1 MTLPLRL
8 LDDASFDQLQAQL
21 RQRIPIYTPEWTD
34 WNPSDPGIALLDLV
48 AFATESLLWRFNQIP
63 EATQLAFLR
72 LLGLPLRPPSA
83 ARALLAFTS
92 KRKDGARIT
101 LARDLAARAGAT
113 AFALETETPVWPGEV
128 LALTRQR
135 TAAPGADERELAESL
150 RPQLAALA
158 RRAPAGAEPAFYDLA
173 YIDGSRAVDPAL
185 SVDGCLWLAW
195 LAPEKPTEAPP
206 AWQQGDPLRIG
217 WWPAAEPDN
226 SEDGADASLAR
237 SQACPGPGVARTV
250 RTLEWRVLATDL
262 LSGDR
267 PDWRPVSV
275 LADDTEGGSRPG
287 VIELK
292 LPADPA
298 DLRPPAVPAGL
309 EGGEDFPPP
318 LPPDL
323 AARVRLWLRAF
334 PTPRSDGATPVL
346 PPLQAL
352 RANAAWAVQ
361 ALPQQA
367 EYLGRGDGQPAQ
379 RYRLGQAPVLADSAR
394 FPVLVEVEEAGI
406 WTPWSVVDSLDLSGV
421 DDRHVRLDGVAGELQ
436 FGLRGPGLGE
446 RLRIA
451 GYRVGGGAA
460 GNVAAGAISRCE
472 HPGVDLSN
480 PAPARGGRD
489 AESTA
494 EALARI
500 PTEIT
505 RRDRAVTADDFRA
518 LAQATPGADIARA
531 EVLPLFDPRTQR
543 FDRAGTVSVLVWP
556 QAEGSA
562 PTPDAAQRALVCQY
576 LDARRLVGTELF
588 VLAPRYQR
596 IAVSCAVAV
605 EAGFGPEAAR
615 QLAAQILRRY
625 LAPLPPDGPTG
636 QGWPLGRAVRDRELI
651 AAVLQL
657 DGIEY
662 VQRLRLARQD
672 ADGSWT
678 EVETVELPAWVLP
691 ELAAV
696 QVVEASQPLPA
707 PQDSL
712 QPPPSGPV
720 VPVPVIR
727 DLC

>member
-1 MTLPLRL
+1 MNLPLRL

-21 RQRIPIYTPEWTD
+21 RQRIPVYTPEWTD

-63 EATQLAFLR
+63 EATQLAFLH

-92 KRKDGARIT
+92 KRKDGARVT
-101 LARDLAARAGAT
+101 LARNLPARAGST
-113 AFALETETPVWPGEV
+113 AFAIEAETPVWPGEV

-135 TAAPGADERELAESL
+135 TEAPGADERELAESL
-150 RPQLAALA
+150 RPQLAALS
-158 RRAPAGAEPAFYDLA
+158 RRSTAGATPTFYDLA
-173 YIDGSRAVDPAL
+173 FIDGSRAVDPAL
-185 SVDGCLWLAW
+185 SVDGSVWLAW

-206 AWQQGDPLRIG
+206 AWAKKDPLRIG
-217 WWPAAEPDN
+217 WWPAAEPDD
-226 SEDGADASLAR
+226 SGGDSLAR
-237 SQACPGPGVARTV
+237 SQPCPGLGAARAV

-267 PDWRPVSV
+267 PDWRPLAV
-275 LADDTEGGSRPG
+275 LADDTDGGTRPG
-287 VIELK
+287 VIELE
-292 LPADPA
+292 LPADPD

-334 PTPRSDGATPVL
+334 PTPRSDGSTPTL

-352 RANAAWAVQ
+352 RANAAWAAQ
-361 ALPQQA
+361 ALPQGA
-367 EYLGRGDGQPAQ
+367 EYLGRGDGQPGQ
-379 RYRLGQAPVLADSAR
+379 RYRLGQAPVLVDTAR
-394 FPVLVEVEEAGI
+394 FPIQVEVEEAGI
-406 WTPWSVVDSLDLSGV
+406 WTPWTMVESLDLSGA
-421 DDRHVRLDGVAGELQ
+421 DDRHFTLDGAAGELK
-436 FGLRGPGLGE
+436 FGQRGPALGE
-446 RLRIA
+446 RVRIL

-460 GNVAAGAISRCE
+460 GNVAAGAVSRCDDA
-472 HPGVDLSN
+472 GVDVTN

-494 EALARI
+494 EGLARI
-500 PTEIT
+500 PAEIN

-531 EVLPLFDPRTQR
+531 EVLPLFDPRTQS
-543 FDRAGTVSVLVWP
+543 FDRAGTVSVVVWP
-556 QAEGSA
+556 QADGPA

-605 EAGFGPEAAR
+605 EPGFGPEAAR
-615 QLAAQILRRY
+615 QLTAQILRRY

-662 VQRLRLARQD
+662 VQRLRLARQES
-672 ADGSWT
+672 DGRWT
-678 EVETVELPAWVLP
+678 EVETVELPAWVVP
-691 ELAAV
+691 ELAAI

-707 PQDSL
+707 PQDNL

>member
-1 MTLPLRL
+1 MNLPLRL

-21 RQRIPIYTPEWTD
+21 RQRIPVYTPEWTD

-92 KRKDGARIT
+92 KRKDGSRVT

-113 AFALETETPVWPGEV
+113 AFALEAETPAWPGEV

-135 TAAPGADERELAESL
+135 TDAPGPDERELAESL

-158 RRAPAGAEPAFYDLA
+158 RRTTADATPAFYDLA
-173 YIDGSRAVDPAL
+173 FIDGSRAVDPAL
-185 SVDGCLWLAW
+185 SVDGCVWVAW

-206 AWQQGDPLRIG
+206 DWKQGDPLRLG
-217 WWPAAEPDN
+217 WWPAAITD
-226 SEDGADASLAR
+226 DTGGDALAR
-237 SQACPGPGVARTV
+237 SQPCPGGGAARAV

-262 LSGDR
+262 LAGDR
-267 PDWRPVSV
+267 PDWRPLAVT
-275 LADDTEGGSRPG
+275 ADDTEGGTRPG
-287 VIELK
+287 VIELT
-292 LPADPA
+292 LPAAPD

-334 PTPRSDGATPVL
+334 ATPRSDGATPTL

-352 RANAAWAVQ
+352 RANAAWGVQ
-361 ALPQQA
+361 ALPQGA
-367 EYLGRGDGQPAQ
+367 EYLGRGDGQPGQ
-379 RYRLGQAPVLADSAR
+379 RYRLGQAPVLVDTLR
-394 FPVLVEVEEAGI
+394 FPVQVEVEETGI
-406 WTPWSVVDSLDLSGV
+406 WTPWTVVDALDLSGT
-421 DDRHVRLDGVAGELQ
+421 DDRHVRLDGATGELQ
-436 FGLRGPGLGE
+436 FGPRGPALGE
-446 RLRIA
+446 RVRIL
-451 GYRVGGGAA
+451 GYRTGGGTA
-460 GNVAAGAISRCE
+460 GNVAAGAISRCDDAA
-472 HPGVDLSN
+472 VDVTN

-494 EALARI
+494 EGLARI
-500 PTEIT
+500 PAEIN

-531 EVLPLFDPRTQR
+531 EVLPLFDPRTQG
-543 FDRAGTVSVLVWP
+543 FDRAGTVSVIVWP
-556 QAEGSA
+556 QSEAAA

-605 EAGFGPEAAR
+605 EPGFGPEAAR

-662 VQRLRLARQD
+662 VQRLRLARQE
-672 ADGSWT
+672 ANGSWT
-678 EVETVELPAWVLP
+678 EVETVELPAWVVP
-691 ELAAV
+691 ELAHV
-696 QVVEASQPLPA
+696 QVVDLSQPLPA
-707 PQDSL
+707 PQDNL
-712 QPPPSGPV
+712 LPPPSGPV